1 MYSHVLSLFLS
12 FKGLSTVN
20 LLSNVSDGRPRPL
33 LWETNKKF
41 TGTFSNPLSLL
52 AAPLFSLHDIA
63 PLLLILISVH
73 PLRALPF
80 LPSRCTRPSFFCSW
94 CVFQRLGEQLAG
106 VPGELWGYQIKWI
119 IDPAYDSNVLFFH
132 HFFFQIAIVG
142 TKTMWLPTF
151 HRLSDTHFLICDGS
165 IQYNR
170 HSSDMLIHGLRF
182 HDWRFPGVVLSF
194 EQTSDASHFPIL
206 SFPFASM
213 IWPGS
218 DIFFLETHHLSLF
231 VPDSDWLPIQFHN
244 TV

>member
-1 MYSHVLSLFLS
+1 MTNSTMYSHVLSLFLS
-12 FKGLSTVN
+12 FKGLSTGN

-106 VPGELWGYQIKWI
+106 VPRELWGYQIKWI

-132 HFFFQIAIVG
+132 HFFS
-142 TKTMWLPTF
+142 
-151 HRLSDTHFLICDGS
+151 RS
-165 IQYNR
+165 
-170 HSSDMLIHGLRF
+170 
-182 HDWRFPGVVLSF
+182 
-194 EQTSDASHFPIL
+194 
-206 SFPFASM
+206 
-213 IWPGS
+213 
-218 DIFFLETHHLSLF
+218 LSLERKPCDYLPSTDYLTPISWF
-231 VPDSDWLPIQFHN
+231 VMEAFSIIDIA
-244 TV
+244 VIC